1 MYRCLLNTVHGSF
14 FAVEIIALQLQKSH
28 VKYLLYHDK
37 DLALTLNDI
46 TEISMNR
53 FVLLTQ
59 LGFIFYYYPSF
70 LGVIFFFFYSFS
82 RFRKRYRQMS
92 LERKRKIYLLSR
104 PMFFFLFSHC
114 LYCYLVTSDEKKKH
128 QKRCERHPLDF

>member
-14 FAVEIIALQLQKSH
+14 FAVEIIALQLQKGH

-70 LGVIFFFFYSFS
+70 LGVIFFFFIHFRASEKDTDRCRWRGKEKFICYHDPCSSSFS
-82 RFRKRYRQMS
+82 P
-92 LERKRKIYLLSR
+92 IA
-104 PMFFFLFSHC
+104 C
-114 LYCYLVTSDEKKKH
+114 IVIW
-128 QKRCERHPLDF
+128 

>member
-53 FVLLTQ
+53 FVLLNQ

-70 LGVIFFFFYSFS
+70 LGVVFFFF
-82 RFRKRYRQMS
+82 
-92 LERKRKIYLLSR
+92 
-104 PMFFFLFSHC
+104 
-114 LYCYLVTSDEKKKH
+114 
-128 QKRCERHPLDF
+128 